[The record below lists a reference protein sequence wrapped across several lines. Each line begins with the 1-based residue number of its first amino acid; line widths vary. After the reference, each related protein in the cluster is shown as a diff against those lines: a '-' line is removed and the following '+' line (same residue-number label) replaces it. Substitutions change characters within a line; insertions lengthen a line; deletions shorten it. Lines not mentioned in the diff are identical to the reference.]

1 MSPATG
7 CYSIDSTT
15 DGLKKKNND
24 GSIDILI
31 QKDRPA

>member
-7 CYSIDSTT
+7 CHGIDSTT
-15 DGLKKKNND
+15 DGLKKNND

-31 QKDRPA
+31 QKDRPS